1 MLNIVSDMLVLKSVE
16 MKTNESNKTFEIKL
30 SLKNLDGKNINQT
43 FEYHNYNEAI
53 NDFLALTN
61 SIKGGK

>member
-16 MKTNESNKTFEIKL
+16 MKPNESNNTFEIKL
-30 SLKNLDGKNINQT
+30 SLKNLDGKYINQI

-53 NDFLALTN
+53 NDFLVLTK
-61 SIKGGK
+61 SIKGGR